1 MIGSQTTLF
10 KNYKVIFCGIS
21 KNCINSI
28 EHNLKFLENFSKL
41 KKFDLSVIIVDS
53 DSDDGTK
60 EVINSYQNS
69 IDEFYK
75 FDLDG
80 LESKYK
86 NRIERIAIS
95 RNKCLEI
102 ARDLI
107 NDKKVIY
114 IPLDLD
120 MKIFKYVD
128 IQKMESLIE
137 NSIKKD
143 TINGTF
149 PFSKPYYYDI
159 FALRAK
165 NWINYN
171 AQFIAR
177 RYKKFF
183 KLGSFVVNYFL
194 IFRKQIGYK
203 KFIKKKNIVVYSAF
217 GGIGIYNLKNNI
229 VDFKY
234 EISKKYPEDISEHIF
249 FNSKFKDL
257 KIDPTW
263 IVEAPKEHL
272 EYKNLTLINK
282 LFYFFK
288 SFYFDLSN
296 VFKFDNRNSILK
308 DLIILSKLIFL
319 KNKFNIKN
327 KTSIIV
333 TASDETHFKY
343 LVKFIDKFK
352 SYKKNNKK
360 DRLLVFNLG
369 MSDSQINYL
378 KDNIY
383 VELRDF
389 NFKEYPDFF
398 SWRLKEHNYKLGG
411 FSWKPAIL
419 NELIYEEV
427 DFLIW
432 FDSANLFSKKLT
444 LFKTFILL
452 NGFVSFYSSGNIKR
466 WTHYNALKNLN
477 LQSEN
482 DFLNMKNLTGGIL
495 GFNLQNKKVINF
507 LNNWHILCSDIKN
520 IFPKNSNINDH
531 RHDQAMLSI
540 EYHKTFSA
548 ELIAHSKL
556 LGISTQNWSNKILY
570 FYDLRIL
577 NDTKYYD
584 IYYNFLNKS
593 TFGNSR
599 AKILIL
605 FEQSNL
611 DKIPLRLF
619 FSKKIILFVL
629 ENNLNK
635 NNYLKKILTYKIFI
649 NKKNDI
655 SLKHNVIY
663 ISENEYNPK
672 EIISIIDSEYYSI
685 FGEQQ

>member
-21 KNCINSI
+21 KNCIDSI
-28 EHNLKFLENFSKL
+28 EQNLNFLKNFSKL
-41 KKFDLSVIIVDS
+41 KKFDVSVIIVDS

-60 EVINSYQNS
+60 EVINSYQKS
-69 IDEFYK
+69 INKFYTY
-75 FDLDG
+75 DLDG

-102 ARDLI
+102 ARGLI

-159 FALRAK
+159 FALRAE

-183 KLGSFVVNYFL
+183 KIGSFIVNYFL

-203 KFIKKKNIVVYSAF
+203 KFIKKKNIVINSAF

-229 VDFKY
+229 IDFRY
-234 EISKKYPEDISEHIF
+234 ETSKKHPEDISEHIL
-249 FNSKFKDL
+249 FNNKFKDL
-257 KIDPTW
+257 KIDSTW
-263 IVEAPKEHL
+263 IVEAPEEHL
-272 EYKNLTLINK
+272 EFKNLTFKNK
-282 LFYFFK
+282 LIYFFK
-288 SFYFDLSN
+288 SLYFDLLN
-296 VFKFDNRNSILK
+296 LFKFDNQITILK
-308 DLIILSKLIFL
+308 DLIILSKLIFQ
-319 KNKFNIKN
+319 KNKLNIKN

-333 TASDETHFKY
+333 TASDEIHFKY

-352 SYKKNNKK
+352 LYKKKNKK

-369 MSDSQINYL
+369 MSDSQIRYL
-378 KDNIY
+378 KNNNY

-398 SWRLKEHNYKLGG
+398 NWRLKDHNYKLGG
-411 FSWKPAIL
+411 FAWKPAIL
-419 NELIYEEV
+419 NELINEEV

-432 FDSANLFSKKLT
+432 FDSANLFSKKLS

-477 LQSEN
+477 IETEN
-482 DFLNMKNLTGGIL
+482 NILKMKNLTGGIL
-495 GFNLQNKKVINF
+495 GINLQNKKALNF
-507 LNNWHILCSDIKN
+507 LNNWYILCSDIKN
-520 IFPKNSNINDH
+520 IFPKESNINDH

-548 ELIAHSKL
+548 ELITHSKF

-577 NDTKYYD
+577 NDTKYNN
-584 IYYNFLNKS
+584 IYYHFLNRS

-599 AKILIL
+599 AKLLIL

-611 DKIPLRLF
+611 AKIPLRLF
-619 FSKKIILFVL
+619 FSKKIILFVF

-649 NKKNDI
+649 NKKNNI

-663 ISENEYNPK
+663 LNKNEFNPK
-672 EIISIIDSEYYSI
+672 EIISIIDSEYYRIS
-685 FGEQQ
+685 GEQQ